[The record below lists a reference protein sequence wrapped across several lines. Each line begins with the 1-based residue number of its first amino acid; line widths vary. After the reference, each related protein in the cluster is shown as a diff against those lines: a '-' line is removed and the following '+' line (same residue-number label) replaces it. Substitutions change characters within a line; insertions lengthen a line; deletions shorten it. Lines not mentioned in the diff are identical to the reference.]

1 MLSLG
6 YSVFVSI
13 INMGDDPKCWV
24 GWDNLVKWQFF
35 IPLLAGAAVGNILAL
50 WIINIFRLSN
60 IHFRS

>member
-1 MLSLG
+1 MAWGLPMLSLG

-35 IPLLAGAAVGNILAL
+35 IPLLAGATVGNILL
-50 WIINIFRLSN
+50 
-60 IHFRS
+60 